1 MGAFEHMWGK
11 ALYNI
16 ANAHPK
22 LEICL
27 PEGVERLREIEF
39 LRLNKSKLPQPL
51 PRRFL
56 QWGTT
61 GALGNA
67 VERLKMPDTAETC

>member
-61 GALGNA
+61 GALDNA
-67 VERLKMPDTAETC
+67 VERLTMPDTAEPC